1 MTWQLYSLFQC
12 SEPLLMRIWII
23 SFSLSYPFFLSR
35 TSENV
40 LKVLWHRGIVLVPL
54 WCKLLQCELVSNVLP
69 QFTAAVS
76 SPLSSVRGRHISHSR
91 RQELARPEG
100 ATVQH
105 RWRGASSPGRYR
117 LLPAAV
123 LECLHITDRTARAL
137 AWLVY
142 WGAEPPWVL
151 PLHCTAPGLI
161 TLPETDVHKTAI
173 TSLEYTEPRHHDNEF
188 DLPSRPELTPCKIS
202 LQSTVELLCREIRP
216 LAPQRAALSQRNVLI
231 WANMLPDK
239 SNTKLIRQI
248 STPLD
253 LYPV

>member
-1 MTWQLYSLFQC
+1 MWQLCSLFQC
-12 SEPLLMRIWII
+12 SEPFLMRIWII

-35 TSENV
+35 TGENV
-40 LKVLWHRGIVLVPL
+40 LKVLCHRGIVLVPL
-54 WCKLLQCELVSNVLP
+54 WCKLLWCELVSNVLP

-76 SPLSSVRGRHISHSR
+76 SPLSSVRGWHVSCSR
-91 RQELARPEG
+91 RQEWVWPGA

-105 RWRGASSPGRYR
+105 RWREASSPGRYR

-123 LECLHITDRTARAL
+123 PECLYMTDPTERAL

-142 WGAEPPWVL
+142 WGAEPPWVF
-151 PLHCTAPGLI
+151 PVRCAAAGLI
-161 TLPETDVHKTAI
+161 TLPETDVQKTAI
-173 TSLEYTEPRHHDNEF
+173 TSLEHTEQRQRDNEF

-202 LQSTVELLCREIRP
+202 LQSTVELLCRDM
-216 LAPQRAALSQRNVLI
+216 STGTSKSCFKS
-231 WANMLPDK
+231 ANMLPDK

-248 STPLD
+248 STLLD